1 MKHASTVLI
10 VDDQPLERKK
20 LKSLLTGQGYN
31 LAFASN
37 GVEALAKATE
47 LVPDLILLDVM
58 MPGMDG
64 FEVCQRLRVD
74 PLLAEVPII
83 VVTALD
89 DRDSRLRG
97 IEAGADDFISKPFDG
112 IELRGRV
119 RSITRL
125 NRYRRLLGERV
136 RFRWVVEQADEGY
149 LIVNESDEILYANPL
164 ARLYLGLPAND
175 SRPITVPFLESAR
188 EQYHCEPQEA
198 WLTWPKQPAGQS
210 PRYLVRPESPT
221 ARAFWLQ
228 VDVLNLP
235 AGPDMA
241 RTIRLRDVTAQ
252 MNTLRDMRGFHAIIM
267 HKLLTP
273 VGHIV
278 SSLNFLAQRYRSELS
293 NVEVAELFEVA
304 LDGGQRLQREI
315 EDVLQYLRDLPVLAQ
330 PEETFSLSQLQPIV
344 AKIST
349 ELEMESVSVS
359 CQQYPGDARV
369 LLSQRAVELVL
380 WEILENTKK
389 FHPQQ
394 TPTVEVSVSC
404 PSSKKVCLRIS
415 DDGLTLSPEQLA
427 QVWTPYYQGEK
438 HFTGEVAGMGLGL
451 TMVATLVWG
460 VGGTCR
466 IRNRAPG
473 PGVVVE
479 LVLPLV

>member
-1 MKHASTVLI
+1 MEHTSTVLV

-20 LKSLLTGQGYN
+20 LESLLTGQDYN
-31 LAFASN
+31 LAFASS
-37 GVEALAKATE
+37 GVEALAKAAE

-58 MPGMDG
+58 MPDLDG
-64 FEVCQRLRVD
+64 FEVCRRLRVD

-83 VVTALD
+83 LVTALD
-89 DRDSRLRG
+89 DRDSRLEG
-97 IEAGADDFISKPFDG
+97 IEAGADDFVSKPFDG
-112 IELRGRV
+112 IELRARV

-125 NRYRRLLGERV
+125 NRYRRLLMERV

-149 LIVNESDEILYANPL
+149 LVVSESDEILYANPC
-164 ARLYLGLPAND
+164 ARLYLGLPTND
-175 SRPITVPFLESAR
+175 SRPITMPFLELAR

-198 WLTWPKQPAGQS
+198 WLSWLEQPVGQS
-210 PRYLVRPESPT
+210 PRYLVRPESPN

-228 VDVLNLP
+228 VDVLSLP
-235 AGPDMA
+235 AGSDTA
-241 RTIRLRDVTAQ
+241 RTVRLRDVTAQ
-252 MNTLRDMRGFHAIIM
+252 MNTLRDMRGFHGIIM

-278 SSLNFLAQRYRSELS
+278 SSLNFLAQYYRTEVS
-293 NVEVAELFEVA
+293 NAEVAELFEVA
-304 LDGGQRLQREI
+304 LEGGQRLHREI
-315 EDVLQYLRDLPVLAQ
+315 EDVLQYVRDLPALAR
-330 PEETFSLSQLQPIV
+330 PGDAFSLSQLQPII
-344 AKIST
+344 AEIST
-349 ELEMESVSVS
+349 ELELESVTVS
-359 CQQYPGDARV
+359 CQHHPGDARV
-369 LLSQRAVELVL
+369 LLSPQAVELVL
-380 WEILENTKK
+380 WEILENAKK

-394 TPTVEVSVSC
+394 APTVEVSVSY
-404 PSSKKVCLRIS
+404 PDSKKVCLRIS

-427 QVWTPYYQGEK
+427 KAWTPYYQGEK

-451 TMVATLVWG
+451 TMVATVVWG

-466 IRNRAPG
+466 LHNRTPG